1 MNKVLK
7 IATLNARSLRNKK
20 GELEILVK
28 AQKLQIIS
36 VTETWGEEWISDGIF
51 ALKGCT
57 MYRDDRDRIGGGTI
71 LYISDTIEQGVC
83 EELNTR
89 DVESSAWCWITEK
102 NGKKTLVGSI
112 YRSTSSTPENNRRM
126 LVERAR
132 ANEIARDNRI
142 LILGDFN
149 VPKVNWVDM
158 DVGVPTTYI

>member
-1 MNKVLK
+1 MGNGRGGQEGEATGDGNENPGGSSRGRNRGRRKKMNKVLK

-89 DVESSAWCWITEK
+89 DVESSTWCWITEK
-102 NGKKTLVGSI
+102 
-112 YRSTSSTPENNRRM
+112 M
-126 LVERAR
+126 ERK
-132 ANEIARDNRI
+132 
-142 LILGDFN
+142 
-149 VPKVNWVDM
+149 PW
-158 DVGVPTTYI
+158 